1 MPPDT
6 PAIPVSHT
14 SGTGT
19 TGIGT
24 YTYQMWTQ
32 TGMSWAGRVSKTGQH
47 YTSFHLYKSDGRY

>member
-6 PAIPVSHT
+6 LVIPVLHT

-24 YTYQMWTQ
+24 YLYQMWTQ
-32 TGMSWAGRVSKTGQH
+32 TGMSWAGRMSNTGQH
-47 YTSFHLYKSDGRY
+47 YNYTSFHFVQI